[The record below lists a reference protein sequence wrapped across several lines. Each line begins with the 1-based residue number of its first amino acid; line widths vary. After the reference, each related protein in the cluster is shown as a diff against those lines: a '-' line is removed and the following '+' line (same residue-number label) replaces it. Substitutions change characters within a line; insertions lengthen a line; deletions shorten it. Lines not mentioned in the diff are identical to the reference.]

1 MRSMKLHVEILQSLE
16 VMLMNSY
23 VKMIQNL
30 KLLKL
35 DVMMEQIN
43 EYHTNDFDENQ
54 INLLVNLTN
63 KEIEFR
69 ENKAKLQ
76 MIRTSS
82 FPKLCKFEEFDF
94 DFNTSI
100 DKNKI
105 YTLCTLDF
113 LEQAENIIFYG
124 SPGTGKTHLSISIGI
139 KAASV
144 RTSTYFIKCKR
155 LLDDLVNAHNE
166 NRLDIR
172 LKHYSKYKLLIIDEI
187 GFLPIKELEAK
198 ILFQLIDMRYEK
210 KSTIVTTNILLENW
224 DQIFNNPT
232 IANAILDRL
241 LHHSHVIKMIGESY
255 RLRNFQ
261 IE

>member
-1 MRSMKLHVEILQSLE
+1 MLE
-16 VMLMNSY
+16 NM
-23 VKMIQNL
+23 

-35 DVMMEQIN
+35 DVMRN
-43 EYHTNDFDENQ
+43 EIDEFHSRDFDEKLC
-54 INLLVNLTN
+54 NLLVKLTN
-63 KEIEFR
+63 KEIDFR

-76 MIRTSS
+76 MIKTSA
-82 FPKLCKFEEFDF
+82 FPKLCKYEEFNF
-94 DFNTSI
+94 DFNSSI

-105 YTLCTLDF
+105 SSLCTLNF
-113 LEQAENIIFYG
+113 LECAENVIFYG

-166 NRLDIR
+166 NRLEIR

-255 RLRNFQ
+255 RLKNFQ